1 MGVNLN
7 DEFPPLEW
15 VNATVCTMP
24 YGKLCRVECPNRRVW
39 IFSPGIFFRV
49 HRLLRNANSESSALK
64 GRHTPSL
71 GAVLA
76 RTCSFNAKLA
86 SR

>member
-1 MGVNLN
+1 MKATPVGIPGAAGVLSAI
-7 DEFPPLEW
+7 DG
-15 VNATVCTMP
+15 TMP

-39 IFSPGIFFRV
+39 IFSPGIVFRV
-49 HRLLRNANSESSALK
+49 HRLLRNAKSESSALK